1 MFLRVCAR
9 RRFLPPVENIFR
21 SLEYR
26 DQAPVTMH
34 VGFFDDELRS
44 TNKPKDNPDMKTF
57 SLATLTGALMF
68 TSSLAVAGPRPGP
81 DFDHRHHLQLRA
93 GHARPGLV
101 VRLPAARVAPHCVI
115 PSVAAVFTPRVPV
128 VTPRYV
134 VPPRHVV
141 SAHQHTT
148 HVAPAPAP
156 VEATPQVPA
165 SPPSGGGKPPK
176 PSVQGSGG
184 TKPTKP
190 GQPTRPDKPTKPAR

>member
-1 MFLRVCAR
+1 MSV
-9 RRFLPPVENIFR
+9 
-21 SLEYR
+21 SS
-26 DQAPVTMH
+26 M
-34 VGFFDDELRS
+34 
-44 TNKPKDNPDMKTF
+44 TNSDRQTNPKTNPEMKTL

-81 DFDHRHHLQLRA
+81 DFDHRHHYLQLRA

-115 PSVAAVFTPRVPV
+115 PSVATVVKPRPPVF
-128 VTPRYV
+128 TPRYV

-141 SAHQHTT
+141 SAHQHTA

-156 VEATPQVPA
+156 VPAPVVTPPPTPLNPQV
-165 SPPSGGGKPPK
+165 GGGKPPK
-176 PSVQGSGG
+176 PNVQGSGG

-190 GQPTRPDKPTKPAR
+190 EPPTRPDKPTRPAR